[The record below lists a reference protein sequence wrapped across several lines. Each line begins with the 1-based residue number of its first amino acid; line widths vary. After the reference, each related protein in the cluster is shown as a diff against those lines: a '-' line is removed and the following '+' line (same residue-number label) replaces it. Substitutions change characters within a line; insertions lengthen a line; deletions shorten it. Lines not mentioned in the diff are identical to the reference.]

1 MLRVGEMMLRI
12 GKDTTATANDG
23 TLDESFMKS
32 LQHLVTFHPQT
43 QPVVRPQRVQ
53 QKKQQKQ
60 PQREESVAPVFRFVD
75 VPKRQGPIFQLKR
88 QESTIKTSQ
97 ALNEGAQKP
106 TGGTETKETQKQ
118 TIDEYL
124 KKIVTQS
131 NEKKPTRS
139 MLSLTGII
147 FPCDL
152 LVLLLMNSQD
162 NEKLRALQIAQ
173 GVNRGKS
180 GTEAYQ
186 GLVDSPS
193 PSSVATAKQL
203 STWVESTTRNEPHPK
218 LLVSGIRC
226 AVMWE
231 RHDSKCRLEF
241 ATLDPVLITLL
252 CLVAMFKL
260 LLLSAAAVTGLH
272 GRED

>member
-1 MLRVGEMMLRI
+1 
-12 GKDTTATANDG
+12 
-23 TLDESFMKS
+23 MKS
-32 LQHLVTFHPQT
+32 LQHLVTFHPHT
-43 QPVVRPQRVQ
+43 QPVVRPQRVR

-60 PQREESVAPVFRFVD
+60 PQREESLAPVFRFVD

-88 QESTIKTSQ
+88 QEPTVKNKRRGKPSRALPSQASQ

-106 TGGTETKETQKQ
+106 AGGTETKETQKEA
-118 TIDEYL
+118 IDEYL
-124 KKIVTQS
+124 KKIITQS

-186 GLVDSPS
+186 GLVDSLS
-193 PSSVATAKQL
+193 PFFRRDSQTAL
-203 STWVESTTRNEPHPK
+203 N
-218 LLVSGIRC
+218 L
-226 AVMWE
+226 
-231 RHDSKCRLEF
+231 
-241 ATLDPVLITLL
+241 
-252 CLVAMFKL
+252 
-260 LLLSAAAVTGLH
+260 
-272 GRED
+272 GRKYHA